1 MEHAKE
7 MLETAKETLKDFST
21 QKMQLQKFIDQMT
34 DWLTKVEETL
44 LNCAHNLNP
53 EALNKVK
60 VGAEENEYAFS
71 YAVIFGFFIRVLLS
85 ITLNVHLIKNMY
97 LLHSC

>member
-7 MLETAKETLKDFST
+7 MSETAKETLKDFST
-21 QKMQLQKFIDQMT
+21 QKMQLQKLIDQMT

-44 LNCAHNLNP
+44 LSCARNLDP

-60 VGAEENEYAFS
+60 VGAEEN
-71 YAVIFGFFIRVLLS
+71 
-85 ITLNVHLIKNMY
+85 
-97 LLHSC
+97 

>member
-7 MLETAKETLKDFST
+7 MSETAKETLKDFST
-21 QKMQLQKFIDQMT
+21 QKMQLQKLIDQIT

-44 LNCAHNLNP
+44 LSCAHNLDP

-60 VGAEENEYAFS
+60 VSVEENKYVS
-71 YAVIFGFFIRVLLS
+71 PNAVIFGFFLS
-85 ITLNVHLIKNMY
+85 VFAKHYT
-97 LLHSC
+97 

>member
-7 MLETAKETLKDFST
+7 MSETAKETLKDFST
-21 QKMQLQKFIDQMT
+21 QKMQLQKLIDQMT

-44 LNCAHNLNP
+44 LSCARNLDP

-60 VGAEENEYAFS
+60 VGAEENEYALS
-71 YAVIFGFFIRVLLS
+71 YSVFFGFLSEFLLS
-85 ITLNVHLIKNMY
+85 IILNFHLIKNMH
-97 LLHSC
+97 LLHSF

>member
-1 MEHAKE
+1 

-44 LNCAHNLNP
+44 LSCAHNLNP

-60 VGAEENEYAFS
+60 VGAEENDYAFS
-71 YAVIFGFFIRVLLS
+71 YAFIFVFFNRVLLS
-85 ITLNVHLIKNMY
+85 IILNFHLIKNMY

>member
-1 MEHAKE
+1 

-34 DWLTKVEETL
+34 DWLTKVEQTL
-44 LNCAHNLNP
+44 LSCAHNLNP

-60 VGAEENEYAFS
+60 VGAEENDYAFS
-71 YAVIFGFFIRVLLS
+71 YAFIFVFLTEFCWALYLIFIL
-85 ITLNVHLIKNMY
+85 
-97 LLHSC
+97 